1 MSLKEEAIIGR
12 RLKTSYITTVAS
24 IALVLFV
31 MGLVGL
37 LVLNSQMLSVRI
49 KENLGFTIL
58 LNEGTQQAEISEL
71 EATLI
76 TMPAVKSV
84 EFISSDEAAAI
95 LQEELGEDFVAFLG
109 YNPLFPSLEVRMH
122 ATYANPDSLKV
133 FEEEI
138 LQNNLV
144 REVHYPQDLV
154 ALINENARILG
165 GSLIAFS
172 ALLLVV
178 AIILINN
185 TIRLSIYSKRFL
197 IKSMQLVGA
206 TGAFIRKPFIT
217 KGLTQGLIGSIVAI
231 LLLYG
236 VLYIASMHI
245 PGLWE
250 IQDAI
255 ILVMLACSI
264 LITGLLIS
272 WVSTFFAVR
281 KYLNLKTDHL
291 Y

>member
-58 LNEGTQQAEISEL
+58 LNEGTQQAEISTL

-76 TMPAVKSV
+76 TMPAVKSI

-231 LLLYG
+231 LLLFG

-250 IQDAI
+250 IQDAT
-255 ILVMLACSI
+255 ILVILACSI